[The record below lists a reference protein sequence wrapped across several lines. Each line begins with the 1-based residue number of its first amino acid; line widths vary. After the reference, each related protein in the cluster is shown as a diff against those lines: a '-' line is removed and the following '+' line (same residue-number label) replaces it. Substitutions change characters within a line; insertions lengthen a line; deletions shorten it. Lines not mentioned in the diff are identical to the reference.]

1 MTTTTTLNNLYH
13 RIIVSPLRKQDLL
26 VNYEKWE
33 LPAKYGMYFLNTTK
47 LFYLAKVSPHA
58 PLNGALAMTALRR
71 DLRSQ
76 VKHMTNE
83 LVKRSLLYG
92 GCVHKAMMLVGSVT
106 TTSPNIFVL
115 QKAVLDTFTRDGE
128 KNEFD
133 TTDMT
138 LLSLEWM
145 MSVQRY
151 AFIDGI
157 DNVKKALEMIPPHIK
172 ALNIDGV
179 KTQGEYLVA
188 MRTFISQYLYQRFQV
203 DIMPLAWR
211 LGEAVVFM
219 EQYFSK
225 MSGDFTA
232 HVELLKAAKDYYV
245 HDLQNMHAAA
255 SVMMAMIPP
264 YNPRAVPLINKRSVA

>member
-1 MTTTTTLNNLYH
+1 MTTTSTINNLYH

-58 PLNGALAMTALRR
+58 PLNVALAMAALRQ
-71 DLRSQ
+71 DLHSQ
-76 VKHMTNE
+76 VKHMTNQ

-92 GCVHKAMMLVGSVT
+92 GCVHKAKSLVGSAT
-106 TTSPNIFVL
+106 TTSPNIFLL
-115 QKAVLDTFTRDGE
+115 QKAVLDTFARDGE

-145 MSVQRY
+145 MSVQQY

-172 ALNIDGV
+172 ALDIDGV
-179 KTQGEYLVA
+179 KTQGEYLIA
-188 MRTFISQYLYQRFQV
+188 MQNFISKYLYQRFQV

-219 EQYFSK
+219 EQHFSR

-232 HVELLKAAKDYYV
+232 NAELLKAAKDYYV

-255 SVMMAMIPP
+255 AAMMAMIPP
-264 YNPRAVPLINKRSVA
+264 YNPLAVPAIHQRRVA